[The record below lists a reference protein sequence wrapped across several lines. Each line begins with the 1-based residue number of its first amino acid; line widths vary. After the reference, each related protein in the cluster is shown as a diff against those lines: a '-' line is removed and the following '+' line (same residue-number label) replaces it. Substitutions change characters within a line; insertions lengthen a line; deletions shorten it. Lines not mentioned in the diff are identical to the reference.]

1 MGIDYR
7 KIGNRIG
14 ARRRFLG
21 IGQEQLG
28 QMVALSK
35 THISNIENGKS
46 VPSVETIVSLAR
58 ALETTPNAFLLG
70 VDSDLTSPDYSSLV
84 AQIKSCSEL
93 EQRFLSITV
102 EAIVEKSQNN
112 K

>member
-1 MGIDYR
+1 MELNYR

-21 IGQEQLG
+21 LGQEQLA
-28 QMVALSK
+28 QMVSLSK

-46 VPSVETIVSLAR
+46 IPSLEAIVNLAD

-70 VDSDLTSPDYSSLV
+70 TDNDLTSPEYRSL
-84 AQIKSCSEL
+84 AALIKSCSEQ
-93 EQRFLSITV
+93 EQRFISTVV
-102 EAIVEKSQNN
+102 EAIVEKSQN